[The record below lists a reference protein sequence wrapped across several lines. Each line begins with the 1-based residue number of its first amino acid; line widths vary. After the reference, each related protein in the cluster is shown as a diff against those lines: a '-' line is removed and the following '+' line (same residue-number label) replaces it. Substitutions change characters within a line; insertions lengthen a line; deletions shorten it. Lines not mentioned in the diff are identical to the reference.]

1 MINEVGKELGKHW
14 TLVSAIEV
22 YMFSCRANIL
32 TQYCS
37 LRQ

>member
-22 YMFSCRANIL
+22 YTVCLVVATI
-32 TQYCS
+32 Y
-37 LRQ
+37 